1 MVTDNLINCFVKTK
15 MYLPFENGL
24 AVSIAPMEIGVEVA
38 LLGMDGDF
46 LYNVEP
52 IPGGVTQVFNGE
64 ALASLLLKIETAQ
77 GL

>member
-1 MVTDNLINCFVKTK
+1 MTR

-24 AVSIAPMEIGVEVA
+24 AVSIIPMDIGVEVA
-38 LLGMDGDF
+38 ILGMDGDI

-52 IPGGVTQVFNGE
+52 IPSGVTQVFNGE
-64 ALASLLLKIETAQ
+64 ALASLLLKIETAE